1 MSFICFFFVYIFYNV
16 SFSLPATGRS
26 IVTIR
31 IGNMNNSIFVGNNQE
46 NLGLDGEIRNLQQL
60 NELTE
65 VMIFLY
71 NL

>member
-1 MSFICFFFVYIFYNV
+1 MSLICLFFVYIFYNV
-16 SFSLPATGRS
+16 SFSLPATGHS

>member
-1 MSFICFFFVYIFYNV
+1 MSLICLFFVYIFYNV